1 MFSKLIELFF
11 RGQFGKPTGFRGK
24 ILAKQL
30 NKENK
35 NQYDTIIKNIGLKA
49 NDIILE
55 IGFGNGYLI
64 KELFKQNIPI
74 KIYGIDISKDM
85 INEAK
90 IKNKQEFEDGN
101 LKLFM
106 EDINKTSF
114 DEDFFDKIYTVNT
127 IYFWNNINSPFSE
140 IKHILKPNGL
150 FINIFSVKSHLDT
163 LECTKHG
170 FKKYTLEEIEKT
182 TEDNGFEI
190 NKTVEINKNKTYAI
204 IAENVN

>member
-1 MFSKLIELFF
+1 MFSKLIDLFF
-11 RGQFGKPTGFRGK
+11 RGQFGNPTGFRGK

-35 NQYDTIIKNIGLKA
+35 DQYDALIKNIGLKA

-55 IGFGNGYLI
+55 VGFGNGYLI
-64 KELFKQNIPI
+64 KELFKQNISI

-90 IKNKQEFEDGN
+90 IKNKQKFENGD
-101 LKLFM
+101 LKLSL

-114 DEDFFDKIYTVNT
+114 DEDFFDKIYTINT
-127 IYFWNNINSPFSE
+127 IYFWSDMEKPFSE
-140 IKHILKPNGL
+140 IKRILKSGGV
-150 FINIFSVKSHLDT
+150 FINIFSVKSFLDT
-163 LECTKHG
+163 LESTKHG

-182 TEDNGFEI
+182 TKDNGFNI
-190 NKTVEINKNKTYAI
+190 NKIVEINKNKTYAI
-204 IAENVN
+204 IAEKAD